1 MLGRTPLKFTI
12 NHARAVAGNDIY
24 VSVQADDGKS
34 LTSVRAELDGI
45 ELAADELSAPSD
57 FYEHTFSRAGSAGPN
72 TGHTLIVT
80 AELNDGTE
88 HSSTSIWSD
97 QI

>member
-1 MLGRTPLKFTI
+1 MDKMKFTI

-24 VSVQADDGKS
+24 VSVEADDGKS
-34 LTSVRAELDGI
+34 ITSVVTQLDGF
-45 ELAADELSAPSD
+45 ELANDQLSAPSD
-57 FYEHTFSRAGSAGPN
+57 FYEHTFPHVGDAGPN
-72 TGHTLIVT
+72 TRHTLIVT
-80 AELNDGTE
+80 TVLNDSTD

>member
-1 MLGRTPLKFTI
+1 MKFTVK
-12 NHARAVAGNDIY
+12 HARAIAGNDIY

-34 LTSVRAELDGI
+34 LTSVRTELDGI
-45 ELAADELSAPSD
+45 ELAKDELSAPSD
-57 FYEHTFSRAGSAGPN
+57 FYEHTFPRAGSAGPG
-72 TGHTLIVT
+72 TQHTLVVT
-80 AELNDGTE
+80 AELNDNTN

>member
-1 MLGRTPLKFTI
+1 MKFTI

-24 VSVQADDGKS
+24 ISVEADDGKS
-34 LTSVRAELDGI
+34 ITSVRTELDGF
-45 ELAADELSAPSD
+45 ELANDQLAAPSD

-72 TGHTLIVT
+72 TQHTLIVT
-80 AELNDGTE
+80 ATLNDSTD

>member
-1 MLGRTPLKFTI
+1 MKFTV

-24 VSVQADDGKS
+24 VSVQADSGKS
-34 LTSVRAELDGI
+34 ITSVRTELDGI
-45 ELAADELSAPSD
+45 ELATDELSAPSD
-57 FYEHTFSRAGSAGPN
+57 FYENTFLRASSAGPLMQ
-72 TGHTLIVT
+72 HTLIVT
-80 AELNDGTE
+80 ATLNDTID